1 VVVRKKQPRKIKRE
15 VKIMRADNVRPSVL
29 IMAGGTGGHVFPA
42 LAAAQSFKDMGIHVE
57 WLGTQRGIEAELVSS
72 ANIPMHFIKVS
83 GLRGKGI
90 VGVVKS
96 LLQVM
101 TALLQTLSVLRE
113 LKPICVLGMGGF
125 VSGPG
130 GLASWLS
137 RRPLVIH
144 EQNAVAGTTNRLLS
158 KMAGRVLL
166 GYPISLGGDKA
177 RYIGNPVRAE
187 ISQISPPEERDIY
200 RNHKLRLLVLGG
212 SLGAKP
218 INQLLPL
225 ALKKLASDEC
235 PEVWHQTGKQ
245 HAKDTQALYQQQGV
259 DAKVVAF
266 IDDMAEA
273 YQWADLVLCR
283 AGALTVA
290 ELTAVGVA
298 SVLVPLP
305 HAIDDHQTENA
316 RWLETNKAGIMVHQS
331 ALTSESLATL
341 LSKLSDDQEGLLS
354 MAKAARGLAKI
365 TAAEDVAK
373 NCLEVAYA

>member
-1 VVVRKKQPRKIKRE
+1 V
-15 VKIMRADNVRPSVL
+15 
-29 IMAGGTGGHVFPA
+29 
-42 LAAAQSFKDMGIHVE
+42 GIHVE